1 MRKMLLGIVAMFFV
15 ASVVAHA
22 GPQGPAPKPFAMDL
36 GTEFTTLFVSCGT
49 PVNPDCPRW
58 NGPVG
63 RPFMIHY
70 IVAGGRSTDLCSA
83 FVQIKRMIPG
93 GGEEIIQLFRLV
105 FSSGTSADNVVL
117 ALPKPIRVGPDD
129 LVGVARAQGTCAILG
144 TIGIELTK

>member
-1 MRKMLLGIVAMFFV
+1 MRRILLGIVAMLFV
-15 ASVVAHA
+15 VSAVGHN

-49 PVNPDCPRW
+49 PVNPTCPRW

-63 RPFMIHY
+63 RPFLIHY

-93 GGEEIIQLFRLV
+93 GGEEIIELFRLV
-105 FSSGTSADNVVL
+105 FSSNISADNVVL
-117 ALPKPIRVGPDD
+117 TLPRPIRVGPDD

-144 TIGIELTK
+144 TIGVEFTK